1 MGNEPDTEHFPES
14 AYDYW
19 HSLYEFTH
27 SLDPQNRPVT
37 FVCCQNNYEKDIV
50 TRTMDVVC
58 LNRYYGWDNLSG
70 DLEAASYAWNLELD
84 FWEKIGKPVMM
95 TEYGAD
101 TLAGLHN
108 CAPEMWSEEFQVE
121 LYKMYSKAFDGRDF
135 FIGEQAWNFADYATL
150 QGCMRADGNRK
161 GIFTRDRRPKLIAH
175 YFRDRWEHIPNFH
188 YKDSNNL

>member
-27 SLDPQNRPVT
+27 RLDPQNRPVT

-58 LNRYYGWDNLSG
+58 LNRYYGWYNLSG

-84 FWEKIGKPVMM
+84 FWEKIGKPVIM

-135 FIGEQAWNFADYATL
+135 L
-150 QGCMRADGNRK
+150 SGNRHGTSPIMPPCRAVCAQTATGK
-161 GIFTRDRRPKLIAH
+161 ASLPETAVR
-175 YFRDRWEHIPNFH
+175 N
-188 YKDSNNL
+188 

>member
-1 MGNEPDTEHFPES
+1 MVHGKRTGYEHFPES

-27 SLDPQNRPVT
+27 RLDPQNRPVT

-58 LNRYYGWDNLSG
+58 LNRYYGWYNLSG
-70 DLEAASYAWNLELD
+70 DLEAASYAWNLGLD

-101 TLAGLHN
+101 TLAG
-108 CAPEMWSEEFQVE
+108 SITV
-121 LYKMYSKAFDGRDF
+121 R
-135 FIGEQAWNFADYATL
+135 
-150 QGCMRADGNRK
+150 RK
-161 GIFTRDRRPKLIAH
+161 CGVKNSR
-175 YFRDRWEHIPNFH
+175 
-188 YKDSNNL
+188 

>member
-1 MGNEPDTEHFPES
+1 M
-14 AYDYW
+14 
-19 HSLYEFTH
+19 
-27 SLDPQNRPVT
+27 
-37 FVCCQNNYEKDIV
+37 
-50 TRTMDVVC
+50 
-58 LNRYYGWDNLSG
+58 
-70 DLEAASYAWNLELD
+70 ELD

-108 CAPEMWSEEFQVE
+108 CAPEMWSEEFQVA
-121 LYKMYSKAFDGRDF
+121 LYKMYSKTFDGRDF